1 MGKDI
6 SRNLRISQTDSSM
19 QKIRLKVEL
28 YLLELLMYHQL
39 MKNLKLKGKNLKNL
53 WKLYKFAKFP
63 KEAEKEVY
71 IKDEG
76 VIDPDLQ
83 LKASPF
89 RAGMIKRFIR

>member
-63 KEAEKEVY
+63 KEAKRRFTSLAFQAR
-71 IKDEG
+71 D
-76 VIDPDLQ
+76 DR
-83 LKASPF
+83 KAYKGIYFSVF
-89 RAGMIKRFIR
+89 